1 VVRAASWVPLWTPFL
16 MMARLPSDPPLW
28 ELLGSG
34 ALMLITT
41 ALVLWG
47 AGLVFRQGALGQ
59 ANADSF
65 KRWFRFGRGRKK
77 AE

>member
-1 VVRAASWVPLWTPFL
+1 
-16 MMARLPSDPPLW
+16 
-28 ELLGSG
+28 
-34 ALMLITT
+34 
-41 ALVLWG
+41 
-47 AGLVFRQGALGQ
+47 VFRQGALGQ